1 VWRPARAA
9 VRARRLLGLSVGGL
23 IALTILAPSAMA
35 SVSTDQTDYAP
46 GSVATISGD
55 NSDNAGYLAGETVN
69 VGVTG
74 PGGYLAS
81 CSATADGNGAWSCQ
95 VTLGSGTSAI
105 GQYSYTAVGQ
115 ASGVSQ
121 SGQFTDSQCTAA
133 TNGNK
138 VPDPY
143 VTASYT
149 TSGNT
154 ATYTIASASGS
165 SAGGVPGLIE
175 YCVFTSPLP
184 TSEAASYPNWTTAA
198 DSGAGFFDFE
208 RTGGDPNN
216 IPLDGSAHTVGTAT
230 WSTSVPTAQT
240 IYLHINDPNECAAL
254 YGAGTLTCFVLPGTA
269 QDLTVKK
276 TATPSFTRTYTWGIS
291 KSVDKTQA
299 NIASGGSATFN
310 YTVGVTHDN
319 GTDGHWQVSGKITVS
334 NPNSFGVSGVNVGD
348 TIDNGGTC
356 SVTGGNNQ
364 TIAANSSSN
373 FDYSC
378 TFTSNPGSGT
388 NTATASWPSFGSPD
402 ASASGT
408 APYDFGSVSPTIVDG
423 SVSVTDTLGG
433 TLGSASYM
441 DTSPKSFTYSHTFSR
456 DVAGTCTAHPNVAMF
471 TTDTTQTTGSSSQ
484 SVTVCVGADLGVAK
498 TASAAF
504 NRTYAWNISKSVDH
518 TSSTI
523 PSGGSA
529 TFNYTVN
536 VTHDN
541 GTDSGWTVTG
551 QITVT
556 NPNDWE
562 AVTANV
568 TDAINN
574 GGSCTVA
581 NGTNVSVPKSGSVTL
596 NYACTYASA
605 PSPSNGTNI
614 ATATWDASASSTPDS
629 TASGNASIDF
639 GTTAPTIRDGSVTVI
654 DTVAGSLGTVKY
666 TDPSPTTFTY
676 SHTFSGDVAG
686 TCTTHPNTAT
696 FTTNTTS
703 TTGSAN
709 QSVTVCVGADLKVS
723 KNAAPTFTRTY
734 GWTITKTVDGKHP
747 SVSYNQT
754 GSARTLTYAVTVTKS
769 SGTDSAWGLTGAIT
783 VTNPNDWEDITGA
796 TVTDAVDNGG
806 SCSVT
811 NGTNVTVPKT
821 GSVSL
826 NYTCTWSSPPT
837 KTSGTNTATV
847 TWSAGTFFT
856 PHGSATGTATFAFAT
871 PTTVVH
877 DSVKLSDAYTTS
889 PSPLPTGFSAAL
901 SSAASTFPSGTIS
914 TTTTFTYTY
923 LVTVPHNCLT
933 LNNTA
938 KFTSTDSPA
947 ISGSD
952 AVSGTVCR
960 VPATTGALTM
970 GFWQNK
976 NGQAIIT
983 GGATTGGV
991 CNSGTWLRQYAPF
1004 QDLSST
1010 ANCSAV
1016 ATYVYNIIK
1025 AANASGSSMNAMLKA
1040 QMLATALDVYFS
1052 DSALGGN
1059 KIGAPAPVGS
1069 VSIDLTVVPGMID
1082 SSSGT
1087 GTPSG
1092 SFENASSAFG
1102 GATSL
1107 TISQMLIYAASQS
1120 NAGGGT
1126 WYGNV
1131 KATQQL
1137 AKDAFDAIN
1146 NGVAYSSV

>member
-1 VWRPARAA
+1 
-9 VRARRLLGLSVGGL
+9 
-23 IALTILAPSAMA
+23 
-35 SVSTDQTDYAP
+35 
-46 GSVATISGD
+46 
-55 NSDNAGYLAGETVN
+55 
-69 VGVTG
+69 
-74 PGGYLAS
+74 
-81 CSATADGNGAWSCQ
+81 
-95 VTLGSGTSAI
+95 
-105 GQYSYTAVGQ
+105 
-115 ASGVSQ
+115 
-121 SGQFTDSQCTAA
+121 
-133 TNGNK
+133 
-138 VPDPY
+138 
-143 VTASYT
+143 
-149 TSGNT
+149 
-154 ATYTIASASGS
+154 
-165 SAGGVPGLIE
+165 
-175 YCVFTSPLP
+175 
-184 TSEAASYPNWTTAA
+184 
-198 DSGAGFFDFE
+198 
-208 RTGGDPNN
+208 
-216 IPLDGSAHTVGTAT
+216 
-230 WSTSVPTAQT
+230 
-240 IYLHINDPNECAAL
+240 
-254 YGAGTLTCFVLPGTA
+254 
-269 QDLTVKK
+269 
-276 TATPSFTRTYTWGIS
+276 
-291 KSVDKTQA
+291 
-299 NIASGGSATFN
+299 
-310 YTVGVTHDN
+310 
-319 GTDGHWQVSGKITVS
+319 
-334 NPNSFGVSGVNVGD
+334 
-348 TIDNGGTC
+348 
-356 SVTGGNNQ
+356 
-364 TIAANSSSN
+364 
-373 FDYSC
+373 
-378 TFTSNPGSGT
+378 
-388 NTATASWPSFGSPD
+388 
-402 ASASGT
+402 
-408 APYDFGSVSPTIVDG
+408 
-423 SVSVTDTLGG
+423 
-433 TLGSASYM
+433 
-441 DTSPKSFTYSHTFSR
+441 
-456 DVAGTCTAHPNVAMF
+456 MF